1 MFFFCY
7 LPATSNEFECEFVV
21 WIGEK
26 TASFAK
32 SAVIVGLLSFEKKMF
47 VLWLVKFCFCF
58 ILVAHF
64 HYYFMHFSKAPRKQD
79 CVFNGKEWINLNL

>member
-1 MFFFCY
+1 MN
-7 LPATSNEFECEFVV
+7 SNVNLLC
-21 WIGEK
+21 GSEK
-26 TASFAK
+26 KPLRSQ
-32 SAVIVGLLSFEKKMF
+32 IPLLLLGYCHSKKKMF
-47 VLWLVKFCFCF
+47 VLWLVIFCFCF